1 MTLDKLQKGQKAII
15 VNINAP
21 KALKDRLTSFG
32 LLKGEEI
39 ELKTHSLAKQ
49 TFEVAIGQT
58 FVAIRDEEAQKIKVN
73 LI

>member
-1 MTLDKLQKGQKAII
+1 MTLDKLQKGQRAVI
-15 VNINAP
+15 VGIHAA

-49 TFEVAIGQT
+49 TFGIFAGQT
-58 FVAIRDEEAQKIKVN
+58 FIAIRDEEAKKIEVN

>member
-1 MTLDKLQKGQKAII
+1 MTLDKLHKGQKAII
-15 VNINAP
+15 VNINAS

>member
-1 MTLDKLQKGQKAII
+1 MTLDKLQKGQKAIVI
-15 VNINAP
+15 SINAP

-49 TFEVAIGQT
+49 TFEVAIGHT
-58 FVAIRDEEAQKIKVN
+58 FIAIRDEEAKKIKVN
-73 LI
+73 VI

>member
-1 MTLDKLQKGQKAII
+1 MTLDKLKKGQKAVVVSID
-15 VNINAP
+15 AP

-49 TFEVAIGQT
+49 TIEVAVGHT
-58 FVAIRDEEAQKIKVN
+58 FVAIRDEEAKKIKVN
-73 LI
+73 PI